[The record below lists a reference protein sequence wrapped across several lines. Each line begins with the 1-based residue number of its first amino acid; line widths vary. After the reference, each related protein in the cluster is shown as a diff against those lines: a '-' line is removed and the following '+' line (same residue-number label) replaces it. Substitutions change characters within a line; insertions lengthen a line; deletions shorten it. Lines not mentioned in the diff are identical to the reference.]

1 MDRPQPQ
8 PAPAAKVMPSKAA
21 TAKPAPTMSN
31 EAVAARTGK
40 TWSAW
45 FEILDAAGGSGLE
58 RREIITLLGEHD
70 VGPVWR
76 AMVASGYERHLGRGE
91 PPKPVAVVKKA
102 AAGNL
107 STSVTRTVSA
117 TQLAAYGAWERPTRR
132 KRFFTEEIT
141 FATRADGK
149 TLRFGWKPDASR
161 VSIVFKPLSKTR
173 TQVTISHDKLK
184 NAADVDRLNTYWTET
199 LDRMQALLEKTDD

>member
-1 MDRPQPQ
+1 MSRAEPQS
-8 PAPAAKVMPSKAA
+8 AAAAKKTPPK
-21 TAKPAPTMSN
+21 KQAPTMSD
-31 EAVAARTGK
+31 EAVAQRTGK
-40 TWSAW
+40 TWGEW
-45 FEILDAAGGSGLE
+45 FAILDDAGGSALD
-58 RREIITLLGEHD
+58 RREVIALLGEHE

-76 AMVASGYERHLGRGE
+76 QMVAAGYERHLGRGGA
-91 PPKPVAVVKKA
+91 PKPAATVKKA

-107 STSVTRTVSA
+107 ATSVTRTVSA
-117 TQLAAYGAWERPTRR
+117 TLVAAYGAWERPTRR

-173 TQVTISHDKLK
+173 TQVTISHDKLG
-184 NAADVDRLNTYWTET
+184 NAADANRMTTYWTEA
-199 LDRMQALLEKTDD
+199 LDRMQALVEKTDD

>member
-1 MDRPQPQ
+1 
-8 PAPAAKVMPSKAA
+8 
-21 TAKPAPTMSN
+21 MSDD
-31 EAVAARTGK
+31 AVASRTGK
-40 TWSAW
+40 TWREW
-45 FEILDAAGGSGLE
+45 FDILDAAGGTGLE
-58 RREIITLLGEHD
+58 RREIITLLGEHE

-91 PPKPVAVVKKA
+91 APKPVAIVKKA
-102 AAGNL
+102 AAGSL

-117 TQLAAYGAWERPTRR
+117 TLLAAYGAWERPTRR
-132 KRFFTEEIT
+132 KRFFPDEIT

-173 TQVTISHDKLK
+173 TQVTLSHDKLK
-184 NAADVDRLNTYWTET
+184 NPADVDRLNVFWTET